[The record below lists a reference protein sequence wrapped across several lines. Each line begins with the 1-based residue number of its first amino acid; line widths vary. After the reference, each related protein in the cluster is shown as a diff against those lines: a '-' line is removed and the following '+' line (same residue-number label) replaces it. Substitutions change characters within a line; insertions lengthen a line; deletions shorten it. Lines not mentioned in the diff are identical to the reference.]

1 MLRARG
7 QKEMEVGIQA
17 ARMNGA
23 EFENQSS
30 HWVFTPQSKIS
41 PKKDIVNRMASCL
54 KMLSV
59 QKARQVFLDAS
70 KMLAKTLS
78 ECTPS
83 FADVDGYT
91 EMP

>member
-1 MLRARG
+1 MLHARG

-17 ARMNGA
+17 ARMTVV
-23 EFENQSS
+23 EFENQSLPLG
-30 HWVFTPQSKIS
+30 FYAAKQTS
-41 PKKDIVNRMASCL
+41 PKKDIVNKIASCL
-54 KMLSV
+54 KMLRV

-78 ECTPS
+78 EFTPS

>member
-7 QKEMEVGIQA
+7 QKEMEVGIHA
-17 ARMNGA
+17 ARMTGA
-23 EFENQSS
+23 EFENQSLS
-30 HWVFTPQSKIS
+30 LGFYAAKQTF
-41 PKKDIVNRMASCL
+41 PKKDIVNKIASCL

-78 ECTPS
+78 EFTLS

>member
-1 MLRARG
+1 
-7 QKEMEVGIQA
+7 MEVRIHA
-17 ARMNGA
+17 ARITGT
-23 EFENQSS
+23 EFENQSLPLG
-30 HWVFTPQSKIS
+30 FYAAKQNS
-41 PKKDIVNRMASCL
+41 PKKDIVNRMARCL

-78 ECTPS
+78 ECTVS